1 MLTQEESRA
10 LRRIAR
16 TRVVVNVL
24 GVVFFAL
31 ISIAIIEAAVG
42 APQSSTPFV
51 SKLLPTLVLLWVG
64 VAIFA
69 SVAFRCMCPRC
80 GHRFFKKHSGFGG
93 AQTWA
98 TTCRNCGLSLHEN

>member
-1 MLTQEESRA
+1 MLTQEQSRA

-16 TRVVVNVL
+16 TRIVVNVL

-31 ISIAIIEAAVG
+31 ISIAIIEAAV
-42 APQSSTPFV
+42 ASPERSTPFV
-51 SKLLPTLVLLWVG
+51 SQILPTLVLLWVG

-69 SVAFRCMCPRC
+69 SVAFRCMCPQC
-80 GHRFFKKHSGFGG
+80 GHRFFKKQSGFGG

-98 TTCRNCGLSLHEN
+98 TTCRNCGLSLRDN